1 MSKTHIFRVLQR
13 TNDLSEGIQRPM
25 SENGASSGPWYA
37 PLHWRFNRHD
47 HWLTDWGVA
56 NVQTTHVRLKKKS
69 NLFDKASMDLED
81 YDSGDDAFERT
92 RERRQTSPQLILSVL
107 AQV

>member
-1 MSKTHIFRVLQR
+1 MFKQ
-13 TNDLSEGIQRPM
+13 PM
-25 SENGASSGPWYA
+25 C
-37 PLHWRFNRHD
+37 
-47 HWLTDWGVA
+47 V
-56 NVQTTHVRLKKKS
+56 LKKKS